1 MLNLRRN
8 LESKENREEKQNR
21 LGAEMNIRSGQGCFG
36 GKAKVSTGS
45 VLVAYTHPE
54 SRRLKCTAVEFNA
67 QQCTE

>member
-45 VLVAYTHPE
+45 VVAYTHLE

-67 QQCTE
+67 Q

>member
-45 VLVAYTHPE
+45 QSGGLHTPGEQASKVHS
-54 SRRLKCTAVEFNA
+54 SRI
-67 QQCTE
+67 